1 MTNSGTNL
9 LPQRI
14 TTFVLSGCAALSVVG
29 WGLKLWPYSES
40 SQPSVSAVAMPQFG
54 ASANSSSSSSSSP
67 GGSAG
72 SSNLQAS
79 QVASFLGAQPKV
91 QQKAPDIALSRL
103 SLSGLIHVGESDGVA
118 LISIDAQPPKPY
130 RVGAKVGDTL
140 VLSSVKDRGVSLRLY
155 GASNEGEFRLELPK
169 PLDRPL
175 VANRDTAK
183 DAAKDAAGKSNL
195 QAQVLNQIQNQAQNR
210 PQNQL
215 PNQLPNQPQ
224 NFAPGVGLN
233 PPKP

>member
-14 TTFVLSGCAALSVVG
+14 TTFVLSVCAALSVVG

-54 ASANSSSSSSSSP
+54 AGPNSSIS
-67 GGSAG
+67 GSAG
-72 SSNLQAS
+72 SSSLQVS

-91 QQKAPDIALSRL
+91 QQKAPDMALSRL

-140 VLSSVKDRGVSLRLY
+140 VLSGVNDRGVSLRLY

-169 PLDRPL
+169 PMERP
-175 VANRDTAK
+175 VFTNREAVR
-183 DAAKDAAGKSNL
+183 DATGKNNL

-215 PNQLPNQPQ
+215 PNQPQ
-224 NFAPGVGLN
+224 ISTPGAGLN